1 MIYPLSTAP
10 KSAAYPMGFKISSN
24 TLSIPQPAFRS
35 HYQTKTKLHNQ
46 SSFCVSLH
54 RSKPR
59 RMYPIRGRTR
69 KRSCHSILT
78 APGFT
83 VTKMSACLVTWVRF
97 MFSWTHLASAS
108 QPHSATD
115 GWTAIPIR
123 PSTSFMKYLATLFLT
138 CSVSA
143 FGQELLYT
151 YSGHVTDISQDS
163 AGIIGASGIHVG
175 DSLAVTFLVDFSR
188 PGYYIQNDGTTVFPG
203 SGPHDTIQYH
213 YYYDRLLTD
222 LPIHE
227 KDGGSLNAP
236 MDAASLHYAYD
247 NFGIAQSFSS
257 MGIQHGGSDN
267 ATLNIVKSDS
277 LNATIRT

>member
-1 MIYPLSTAP
+1 
-10 KSAAYPMGFKISSN
+10 
-24 TLSIPQPAFRS
+24 
-35 HYQTKTKLHNQ
+35 
-46 SSFCVSLH
+46 
-54 RSKPR
+54 
-59 RMYPIRGRTR
+59 
-69 KRSCHSILT
+69 
-78 APGFT
+78 
-83 VTKMSACLVTWVRF
+83 
-97 MFSWTHLASAS
+97 
-108 QPHSATD
+108 
-115 GWTAIPIR
+115 
-123 PSTSFMKYLATLFLT
+123 MKYLATLFLT

-257 MGIQHGGSDN
+257 MGTQQGGSDN
-267 ATLNIVKSDS
+267 AYITLVKSDP
-277 LNATIRT
+277 LNATIWTWTVGDTFDANVLACDSQNQYSMLKGAVTLTGIQSVPEPSTIWLFGLAVMSCALRMHRR